1 MYKNKNTDGSLN
13 ISGRKIAM
21 LRKKMVPKTSQRQF
35 AEMLQLNGLDIDKNA
50 IQKIEKGKR
59 FVTDIELKT
68 LAKVLK
74 VSSDWL
80 LADQ

>member
-1 MYKNKNTDGSLN
+1 MYKNKNTDGRLN
-13 ISGRKIAM
+13 ISGIKISI

-35 AEMLQLNGLDIDKNA
+35 AEILQLNGLDIDKNA